1 MEEQVEIGSRV
12 IAISHNDG
20 PVVYIFGYGTF
31 DGYHLPPYI
40 NVEEAV
46 AEIQA
51 GYRDAQSMIPDLP
64 AVLPDDTARTMLL
77 LDNANP
83 RITLESGKTVWGNEC
98 WWRSAQSFDDL
109 PKPDGFQVIVVDID
123 EARAKA
129 EAQAALDDLETIT
142 PEQML
147 ASFKDI
153 N

>member
-1 MEEQVEIGSRV
+1 MEQQEIGSRV

-40 NVEEAV
+40 NAEEAV
-46 AEIQA
+46 AEIQS
-51 GYRDAQSMIPDLP
+51 GYRDAQGVIPDLP
-64 AVLPDDTARTMLL
+64 AVLPDDVARTMLL

-83 RITLESGKTVWGNEC
+83 RITLESGKTVWGYEC
-98 WWRSAQSFDDL
+98 WWRSVESFDAL

-123 EARAKA
+123 DARAKA
-129 EAQAALDDLETIT
+129 EAAQEIDDVETLT
-142 PEQML
+142 PEML
-147 ASFKDI
+147 QKAFKEV